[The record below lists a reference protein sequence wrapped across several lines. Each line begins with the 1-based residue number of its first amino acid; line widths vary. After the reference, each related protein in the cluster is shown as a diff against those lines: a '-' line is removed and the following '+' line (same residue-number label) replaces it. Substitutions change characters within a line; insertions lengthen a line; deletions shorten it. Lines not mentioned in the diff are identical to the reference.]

1 MSDVGNDLVPPL
13 REHPVVGLDDRD
25 GASVMRLAGEL
36 ELYNAADLRAAL
48 DQAIAPGPR
57 CIVIDLALVEFVDS
71 TALGV
76 LIEARSKLGYDGVLL
91 AAPQLETR
99 RTLEVSGLDRHLPVH
114 DSVDGALASSRS

>member
-36 ELYNAADLRAAL
+36 DLYNAADLRAAL

-76 LIEARSKLGYDGVLL
+76 LIEARSRLGQDGLRL

-99 RTLEVSGLDRHLPVH
+99 RTLQISGLDRHLTVH
-114 DSVDGALASSRS
+114 DTVDEALLA

>member
-1 MSDVGNDLVPPL
+1 MSDAGDDLVPPL
-13 REHPVVGLDDRD
+13 RDHPVIGLDHRE

-36 ELYNAADLRAAL
+36 DLYNADEFRAAL
-48 DQAIAPGPR
+48 DLAIAAAPR

-76 LIEARSKLGYDGVLL
+76 LIEARSRLGQGGLRL

-99 RTLEVSGLDRHLPVH
+99 RTLEISGLDRHLPVH
-114 DSVDGALASSRS
+114 DTVDEALLA

>member
-36 ELYNAADLRAAL
+36 DLYNAADLRAAL

-57 CIVIDLALVEFVDS
+57 CIVIDLALVEFVDP
-71 TALGV
+71 TARGV
-76 LIEARSKLGYDGVLL
+76 LIAARSRLGQDGLRL

-99 RTLEVSGLDRHLPVH
+99 RTLQISGLDRHLTVH
-114 DSVDGALASSRS
+114 DTVDEALLA